1 MPLCIAFPSS
11 TWMDLRRLAAGRNS
25 RPQPRMILL
34 NLRWLDDLQLHSDQP
49 ILDVPA
55 PLPSSLSRWLERE
68 RHSGSHALRT
78 SLRTGSGRLLSA
90 ARRSGCAVSGVEA
103 VSGSEARALAGRY
116 VGSHARARH
125 STARPLLPG

>member
-1 MPLCIAFPSS
+1 MPLCMASPSLTS
-11 TWMDLRRLAAGRNS
+11 MVSLRLTAGRNS
-25 RPQPRMILL
+25 RPPPLTILL
-34 NLRWLDDLQLHSDQP
+34 DLRWPDDLQLYPDQP
-49 ILDVPA
+49 IPDLSA
-55 PLPSSLSRWLERE
+55 PLPSSLSGWLERE

-125 STARPLLPG
+125 STARPLLP